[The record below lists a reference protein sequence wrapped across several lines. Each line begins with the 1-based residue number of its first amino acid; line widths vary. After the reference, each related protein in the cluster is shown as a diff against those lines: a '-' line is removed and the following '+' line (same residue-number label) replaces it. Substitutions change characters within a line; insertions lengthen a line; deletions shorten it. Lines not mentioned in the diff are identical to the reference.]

1 MKYLV
6 AALIGLAL
14 IGSSVA
20 AQDVV
25 GVANSVVQGA
35 SDVFYRLSVVT
46 TDEHI
51 AACVKAGGK
60 GAYVFELDETGAAAS
75 EMQATCLVP
84 VK

>member
-6 AALIGLAL
+6 AALIGLAM
-14 IGSSVA
+14 IGTSVA
-20 AQDVV
+20 AQDV
-25 GVANSVVQGA
+25 
-35 SDVFYRLSVVT
+35 FYRLSIVT
-46 TDEHI
+46 TDEHV